1 MPPLPQEQT
10 LPLPVTA
17 LLCALLLLLTACGA
31 ANREPVAGGLELRIL
46 HVNDTHAFLAGTD
59 AHMNACFEA
68 TDCRG
73 GLARVSAAIR
83 AARHEQDNVIALDA
97 GDQFQGTLFY
107 SVNKWPMIA
116 AADALLP
123 YDAMTLGNHEF
134 DEGCRELARFLE
146 VQPLPV
152 LAANLAPQ
160 QGCPLAGSR
169 IRPYLVQTIRGTRVG
184 IIGLANDDVTALA
197 AACPQTTFRDART
210 TLQHYIAEL
219 EAQGIRHI
227 IAVTHLGL
235 ERDKELARSV
245 NGVDVIVGGHSHTY
259 LGPGS
264 TEGPY
269 PIVEH
274 APDGAPVLVVTAA
287 RATRYLGDLSITF
300 DAAGIP
306 AAWTGGPRELVPA
319 LPQEEAMTRLVANY
333 AETLVR
339 YRTEIVGRHN
349 VKMPDGM
356 EACRKGDC
364 FSGLLTADAF
374 LEYGRKQ
381 GARLALVNGGGIRA
395 ALPAG
400 DISRGDLLALHPFDG
415 QVHVREYSG
424 EQIMAALEHAVSG
437 PDGEGPQLLQVAG
450 LTYTADTSRPA
461 GQRLGD
467 LGAVKVVRAGQ
478 RVERIVENDVSRR
491 VDQRHAHS
499 FAGCAG
505 AGDEGVGGRARIH
518 GVEHPQVEKLQ
529 LRVEPLGLEVLFAPV
544 LEKDE
549 TPHQRPRKDEQQ
561 QEQPPVVGKFM
572 LQSRS
577 HSPGA
582 LRCVPRK
589 ARLYGAGV

>member
-1 MPPLPQEQT
+1 MPLAKLPVYPAQPTMLPLSLHLIDVRRLRTSGDIKDTSMHHLPRKRM
-10 LPLPVTA
+10 LPLPVSA
-17 LLCALLLLLTACGA
+17 LLCALFLMVAACA
-31 ANREPVAGGLELRIL
+31 PAHREASTDDGLELRLL

-59 AHMNACFEA
+59 DHMNACFEG

-73 GLARVSAAIR
+73 GLARISAAIR
-83 AARHEQDNVIALDA
+83 AARQEQDNILALDA

-134 DEGCRELARFLE
+134 DEGCDGLARFLKA
-146 VQPLPV
+146 QPLPV

-169 IRPYLVQTIRGTRVG
+169 IRPYLVWTIRGTRVG
-184 IIGLANDDVTALA
+184 IIGLANDEVTGLA
-197 AACPQTTFRDART
+197 AACPRTTFRDAQT
-210 TLQHYIAEL
+210 TLEQYVAEL

-227 IAVTHLGL
+227 IVVTHLGL
-235 ERDKELARSV
+235 ERDRELARSV
-245 NGVDVIVGGHSHTY
+245 SGVDVIVGGHTHTY

-264 TEGPY
+264 KDGPY

-306 AAWTGGPRELVPA
+306 VAWTGGPRELVPA
-319 LPQEEAMTRLVANY
+319 LPQDKAMTRLVAGY
-333 AETLVR
+333 ATSLER
-339 YRTEIVGRHN
+339 YRTEILGRHS
-349 VKMPDGM
+349 VQMPDGM

-364 FSGLLTADAF
+364 FSGQLTADAF

-381 GARLALVNGGGIRA
+381 GALLALVNGGGIRA
-395 ALPAG
+395 SLPAG

-450 LTYTADTSRPA
+450 LTYEADTSRPA
-461 GQRLGD
+461 GQRLR
-467 LGAVKVVRAGQ
+467 AVHIVDERGQ
-478 RVERIVENDVSRR
+478 RQKLAPQARYGVVLSDFLASGGDGFGMLRQGRLLATSPLSVRELTGDYIRR
-491 VDQRHAHS
+491 
-499 FAGCAG
+499 
-505 AGDEGVGGRARIH
+505 
-518 GVEHPQVEKLQ
+518 
-529 LRVEPLGLEVLFAPV
+529 
-544 LEKDE
+544 
-549 TPHQRPRKDEQQ
+549 
-561 QEQPPVVGKFM
+561 
-572 LQSRS
+572 
-577 HSPGA
+577 HSPLAAPQGQRII
-582 LRCVPRK
+582 LHR
-589 ARLYGAGV
+589 